1 MPPEAVRIELP
12 VFVPVVA
19 FDGQT
24 GCVVA
29 AARSNTEGSVKMMV
43 FVAEQPMSLNVTVT
57 SYVPALNPVN
67 VLVVVV
73 SLEVCKVPPTF

>member
-1 MPPEAVRIELP
+1 MPPETVRIELP

-24 GCVVA
+24 GCVIVE
-29 AARSNTEGSVKMMV
+29 ARSNTEGSPKMMV
-43 FVAEQPMSLNVTVT
+43 FVVEQSKSLNVTVT
-57 SYVPALNPVN
+57 LYVPAPKPVK
-67 VLVVVV
+67 LFVVVV